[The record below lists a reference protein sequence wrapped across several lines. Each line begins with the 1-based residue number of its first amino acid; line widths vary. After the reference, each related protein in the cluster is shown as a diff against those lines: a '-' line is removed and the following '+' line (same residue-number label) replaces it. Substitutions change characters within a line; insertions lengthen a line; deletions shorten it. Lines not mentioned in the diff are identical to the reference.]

1 LNELAQLILLLCDLE
16 SRSLGFR
23 PSVAGALCARQ
34 DYAGAANTKS
44 QIVKFERHQTNHS
57 TLQRNDQG
65 IYKPIPHGL
74 ALGINNFFFSYK
86 ISLAVWST
94 TVYFCR
100 SSGSAVSQV
109 LFRWE
114 IYACGVFLGLNA
126 MTVVPFQARSGHY
139 QLDQLGLS
147 ENGVQERIPG
157 LKTQTI
163 FLMCHVT
170 CNELG

>member
-74 ALGINNFFFSYK
+74 ALGINIFFFPTR
-86 ISLAVWST
+86 LASQFGVRL
-94 TVYFCR
+94 YIFAEAQDLLYHR
-100 SSGSAVSQV
+100 SSLDGKFTHV
-109 LFRWE
+109 
-114 IYACGVFLGLNA
+114 VF
-126 MTVVPFQARSGHY
+126 F
-139 QLDQLGLS
+139 LDS
-147 ENGVQERIPG
+147 TP
-157 LKTQTI
+157 
-163 FLMCHVT
+163 
-170 CNELG
+170 